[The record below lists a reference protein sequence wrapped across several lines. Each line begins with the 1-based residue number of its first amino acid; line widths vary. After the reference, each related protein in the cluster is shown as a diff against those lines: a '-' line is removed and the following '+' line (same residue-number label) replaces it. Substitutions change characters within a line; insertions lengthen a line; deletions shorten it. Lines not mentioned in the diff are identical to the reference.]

1 MSFQYSLTVNNHS
14 IKKSHDWI
22 RTADLWCWKRLLY
35 QLSHNH
41 CQKCFVVP
49 SIALLKCFIILYSF
63 AETRVNMSGTIESG
77 GFVPDFPSPHS
88 RRSFRTLPH
97 NFHQHQ
103 RPSSSSFAPDRLLTY
118 IYQDN
123 TNLRGRIT
131 VQLTFILFSF
141 ETAALLKLNEQQFYM
156 FGQIQ
161 TSQAAGQPYCDTSLC
176 GE

>member
-1 MSFQYSLTVNNHS
+1 MFY
-14 IKKSHDWI
+14 
-22 RTADLWCWKRLLY
+22 
-35 QLSHNH
+35 
-41 CQKCFVVP
+41 
-49 SIALLKCFIILYSF
+49 YSF

-131 VQLTFILFSF
+131 VQLTFILISF
-141 ETAALLKLNEQQFYM
+141 ESAALVRLNEQQFYL

-176 GE
+176 GEWSMLIYYSVLPETLYDYLNWGYCLGTIFGSSM